1 MTVANG
7 TTLNV
12 GSNPP
17 SLGILTLDGGT
28 IQNGSIT
35 AEAYCLES
43 GTVSASLAGDGGVTV
58 APKGGRRARG
68 CARGGI
74 RLRPAREKEVV
85 WSAA

>member
-1 MTVANG
+1 
-7 TTLNV
+7 
-12 GSNPP
+12 
-17 SLGILTLDGGT
+17 
-28 IQNGSIT
+28 
-35 AEAYCLES
+35 
-43 GTVSASLAGDGGVTV
+43 VTV